1 MPLSLIWGLDA
12 GPNPIHRPDAF
23 GHAGSQN
30 RAGPCKSRHN
40 ETQTQGA
47 PAATGGAD
55 GRQTDKTQRHG
66 GSNGT
71 GTRSDSS
78 SNNNTGDNR
87 GDSGG
92 GQQMSRSPYLL
103 RGRSAASQTNKHTQA
118 SGDETTE
125 RRYKL
130 RSYSRR

>member
-1 MPLSLIWGLDA
+1 MLVQIRSIDRTRLDMQDPRIEPAHARA
-12 GPNPIHRPDAF
+12 GTTRHRPKA
-23 GHAGSQN
+23 
-30 RAGPCKSRHN
+30 P
-40 ETQTQGA
+40 

-55 GRQTDKTQRHG
+55 GRQTDKTQRRG

-71 GTRSDSS
+71 GTRGDSS

-92 GQQMSRSPYLL
+92 GQQRSRSPYLL
-103 RGRSAASQTNKHTQA
+103 RGQSAASQTNKHTQA
-118 SGDETTE
+118 SGDETTV